1 MGSRVTVA
9 EWGESQDHDAVGT
22 QAGLPAWCGKEE
34 VMAANSIVVATDGS
48 RESVLSVE
56 WAALEANR
64 RGAPLRIVSTPAMP
78 PRMRAGAYGS
88 PETVADALQAASVQ
102 ALATA
107 AGRAAEV
114 APNVRVETGLLSGAP
129 AQAIIDAASS
139 ASMLVVGAR
148 GTGGFAAM
156 ILGSVSRYA
165 AMHAACPVVVAQG
178 ESLAVHQQIA
188 VGVGDPDEAAS
199 ALQFAFGEAVLR
211 GVGLR
216 VVHAWYWLP
225 ELRPVW
231 AGGEAHTAGTGGT
244 GLRRL
249 DPELISAESGRQLA
263 EMLASWR
270 EKYPH
275 VQLSEDVIHG
285 HPGQVLASLSA
296 GSDLVVLGRHR
307 RTTSGP
313 PGIGS
318 VQHAVLSHAR
328 GPIAIIPSAP

>member
-1 MGSRVTVA
+1 
-9 EWGESQDHDAVGT
+9 
-22 QAGLPAWCGKEE
+22 
-34 VMAANSIVVATDGS
+34 MAANSIVVATDGS

-199 ALQFAFGEAVLR
+199 ALQFAFDEAVLR

-249 DPELISAESGRQLA
+249 DPEVISAESGRQLA

-296 GSDLVVLGRHR
+296 GSNLVVLGRHR
-307 RTTSGP
+307 RTASGP

>member
-1 MGSRVTVA
+1 
-9 EWGESQDHDAVGT
+9 
-22 QAGLPAWCGKEE
+22 
-34 VMAANSIVVATDGS
+34 MAANSIVVATDGS

-199 ALQFAFGEAVLR
+199 AAVRIRRSGPARRGPARRPRLVLAAGTAAGLGRRGSPHRGDGRDRATAARPGGHLR
-211 GVGLR
+211 GV
-216 VVHAWYWLP
+216 
-225 ELRPVW
+225 RP
-231 AGGEAHTAGTGGT
+231 
-244 GLRRL
+244 
-249 DPELISAESGRQLA
+249 P
-263 EMLASWR
+263 
-270 EKYPH
+270 
-275 VQLSEDVIHG
+275 
-285 HPGQVLASLSA
+285 
-296 GSDLVVLGRHR
+296 
-307 RTTSGP
+307 
-313 PGIGS
+313 
-318 VQHAVLSHAR
+318 AR
-328 GPIAIIPSAP
+328 

>member
-1 MGSRVTVA
+1 
-9 EWGESQDHDAVGT
+9 
-22 QAGLPAWCGKEE
+22 
-34 VMAANSIVVATDGS
+34 MAANSIVVATDGS
-48 RESVLSVE
+48 GESLLSVE
-56 WAALEANR
+56 WAALEASR
-64 RGAPLRIVSTPAMP
+64 RGTPLRIVSTPAMP
-78 PRMRAGAYGS
+78 PRMRPAYGS
-88 PETVADALQAASVQ
+88 LDTVADTLRAASEQ

-107 AGRAAEV
+107 AARAAEV
-114 APNVRVETGLLSGAP
+114 APDVRVDTDLLSGAP
-129 AQAIIDAASS
+129 AQAITDAASG

-148 GTGGFAAM
+148 GAGGFTAL

-188 VGVGDPDEAAS
+188 VGVGAPDEAAS
-199 ALQFAFGEAVLR
+199 ALQFAFDEAALR
-211 GVGLR
+211 GASLR
-216 VVHAWYWLP
+216 AVHAWYWLP

-231 AGGEAHTAGTGGT
+231 AAGEAPTPGTGGT

-249 DPELISAESGRQLA
+249 DPEVISAEAGRQLA
-263 EMLASWR
+263 EMLAGWR
-270 EKYPH
+270 EKYPQ

-296 GSDLVVLGRHR
+296 HADLVVLGKHRHAA
-307 RTTSGP
+307 TGS

-318 VQHAVLSHAR
+318 IQHAVLNHAR